1 MRRSNYSEIKY
12 YPIIECDS
20 DGGVKV
26 PMMATL
32 NVEDVKRNHKLWLQE
47 VVPNTFR
54 LCSTDEGTERL
65 KNVFV
70 VNCPLCGDE
79 LQMIAEGT
87 SKNKHGL
94 YVCRSCKR

>member
-26 PMMATL
+26 PMMVAL
-32 NVEDVKRNHKLWLQE
+32 NLEDVKRNHKLWLQE

-54 LCSTDEGTERL
+54 LCSTDVGTERV
-65 KNVFV
+65 KNA
-70 VNCPLCGDE
+70 LCMSF
-79 LQMIAEGT
+79 L
-87 SKNKHGL
+87 
-94 YVCRSCKR
+94 